1 MNVGRF
7 GIIMLPGNNFRML
20 QFCNIRDLDQV
31 ILMGNNLLPL
41 FGKED
46 INAARELMRHRL
58 LGINPPLTCWFRL
71 LAFLPGNGVDWS
83 ERLTFCSVAAD
94 SAGAFS
100 AACLNAASNIINQY
114 FDSRLI
120 ESTNQPDHCLDE
132 FPLGTLVFAGFIFT
146 LITAWLVNWQFSD
159 RRFTALVTYAYSGPP
174 FRTKRH
180 WFWANFTIAIPRGCL
195 LVVAGWTAVRDIRDM
210 EPWII
215 GLVYGLFIL
224 GAASTKDY
232 ADIEGDRRGGCI
244 TLPIRFGV
252 ETSAKII
259 TPFFIIPFVILLIAA
274 LLGVFEA
281 NSVIMASLAVIL
293 MLWGG
298 YVGYLI
304 LRKPA
309 ELATEAN
316 HVSWKHMYL
325 IMVLGQLGIAGAYL
339 LH

>member
-1 MNVGRF
+1 MEVERTNVA
-7 GIIMLPGNNFRML
+7 
-20 QFCNIRDLDQV
+20 QDYW
-31 ILMGNNLLPL
+31 
-41 FGKED
+41 
-46 INAARELMRHRL
+46 ELTR
-58 LGINPPLTCWFRL
+58 PFTL
-71 LAFLPGNGVDWS
+71 LAPFIGFFCLAIAGWTGQ
-83 ERLTFCSVAAD
+83 ERLTFWEALQPILL
-94 SAGAFS
+94 GAFS

-114 FDSRLI
+114 FDLEIDRI
-120 ESTNQPDHCLDE
+120 NKPAR
-132 FPLGTLVFAGFIFT
+132 PLPSGRISIGNALVFCGFLYLLT
-146 LITAWLVNWQFSD
+146 LITAWLVNWQFFWIVV
-159 RRFTALVTYAYSGPP
+159 FTALVTYAYSGPP